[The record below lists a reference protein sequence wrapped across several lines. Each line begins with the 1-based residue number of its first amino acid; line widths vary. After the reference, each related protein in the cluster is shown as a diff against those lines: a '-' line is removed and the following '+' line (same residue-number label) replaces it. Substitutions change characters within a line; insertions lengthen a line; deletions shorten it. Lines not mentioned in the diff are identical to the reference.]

1 MVRDGPPDARRAR
14 RCFYYLDS
22 FYDECRAAV
31 AAPFLILGIVCV
43 VTGGLVAAAIA
54 PDPTPHGSWAVAYL
68 VLVAGV
74 SQVGLGLG
82 QAVLAPSTPTRL
94 RAAVQIGTWNLGNAA
109 VLVGTLTEMTFLVDV
124 GSAALVVSLMLLIVA
139 VRGGEVE
146 HSPRWRR
153 WLLYGFR
160 LLVIV
165 LLLSI
170 PVGLLLAR
178 IGPT

>member
-1 MVRDGPPDARRAR
+1 MT
-14 RCFYYLDS
+14 S
-22 FYDECRAAV
+22 RAAV
-31 AAPFLILGIVCV
+31 AAPFLILGIVYV

-74 SQVGLGLG
+74 AQVGLGLG
-82 QAVLAPSTPTRL
+82 QALLAPGTPTQR
-94 RAAVQIGTWNLGNAA
+94 RVAVEIGSWNAGNAA
-109 VLVGTLTEMTFLVDV
+109 ILVGTLTEMSFLVDV
-124 GSAALVVSLMLLIVA
+124 GAAALVVCLVLLVVS
-139 VRGGEVE
+139 VRGSDVG
-146 HSPRWRR
+146 HGPRWRH
-153 WLLYGFR
+153 WALYGFR
-160 LLVIV
+160 LLVVV

>member
-1 MVRDGPPDARRAR
+1 MT
-14 RCFYYLDS
+14 S
-22 FYDECRAAV
+22 CRAAV
-31 AAPFLILGIVCV
+31 AAPFLILGTVWV

-74 SQVGLGLG
+74 AQVGLGLG
-82 QAVLAPSTPTRL
+82 QALLAPSTPTR
-94 RAAVQIGTWNLGNAA
+94 RRVAVQIGTWNAGNAG
-109 VLVGTLTEMTFLVDV
+109 VLVGTLTERAFLVDM
-124 GSAALVVSLMLLIVA
+124 GAAVLVVSLVLLVVG
-139 VRGGEVE
+139 VRGGDVE
-146 HSPRWRR
+146 HGLRWRC
-153 WLLYGFR
+153 WALYGFR
-160 LLVIV
+160 FLVIV